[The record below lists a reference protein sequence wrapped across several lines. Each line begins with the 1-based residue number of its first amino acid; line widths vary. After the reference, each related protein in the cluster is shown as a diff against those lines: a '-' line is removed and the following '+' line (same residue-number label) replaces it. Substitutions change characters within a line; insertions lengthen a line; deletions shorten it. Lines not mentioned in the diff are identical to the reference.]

1 MMAKF
6 FKVES
11 IAVEPAKR
19 GSRERYPFSQLKV
32 GQSFSITVPVLKEHR
47 LKLVRSMR
55 AAITN
60 AHRRQPES
68 RYGLNTS
75 GKRYRIGRLS

>member
-1 MMAKF
+1 MAKF
-6 FKVES
+6 FRVEDVP
-11 IAVEPAKR
+11 IEPSKQGA
-19 GSRERYPFSQLKV
+19 RERYPFSQLRV

-47 LKLVRSMR
+47 LRLVRSLR

-60 AHRRQPES
+60 AQKRLEGAKF
-68 RYGLNTS
+68 GLSTS